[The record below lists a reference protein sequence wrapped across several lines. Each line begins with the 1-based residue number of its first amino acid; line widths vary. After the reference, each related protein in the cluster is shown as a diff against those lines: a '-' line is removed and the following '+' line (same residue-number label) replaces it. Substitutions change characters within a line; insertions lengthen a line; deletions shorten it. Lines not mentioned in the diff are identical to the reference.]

1 MVEKIDNYNNFL
13 SSLNDFE
20 TIFINVGD
28 GLALTMRKNK

>member
-28 GLALTMRKNK
+28 WPCFNDEEK